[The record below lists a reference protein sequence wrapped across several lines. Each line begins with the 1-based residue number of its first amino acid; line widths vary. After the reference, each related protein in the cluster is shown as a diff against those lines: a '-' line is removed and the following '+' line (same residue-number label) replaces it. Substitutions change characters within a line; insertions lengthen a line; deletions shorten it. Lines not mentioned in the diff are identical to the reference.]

1 MHYIIIIAVIALIV
15 IFQFK
20 SYLSNK
26 EKLKT
31 FADVFPAND
40 NQLELL
46 AVDENV
52 VGISTQHSN
61 SVLNV
66 IVESIN
72 NYLLNNAGAV
82 SDFHIIKDIVDR
94 NCDAK
99 EEEIDTQIPVP
110 LYLGLMGTMV
120 GILIGVGFLVISGGL
135 SDLLGN
141 ATIGNGAEG
150 VQALLGGVALAMFS
164 SIVGILLTTLGSYQA
179 KNGKVAIERT
189 KNVFLSWIQA
199 NLLPKLSGEIFGT
212 LEKMAANLAKFNET
226 FSGNT
231 KELRETLQQVNESY
245 QYQAETVRAINE
257 LKINR
262 IATANIEVYSKL
274 KNCTDEIGHFST
286 YLHSVNEYIA
296 NVKALNENLDKNE
309 NRTKAIEKMGLF
321 FETEISQV
329 EARKAAISKVV
340 GTVDTS
346 LQDALL
352 RLKENT
358 DTQLAEFAKATIKQQ
373 QALQDKLEGTSIIVD
388 ELKNL
393 TAVKDSMLKLEKAT
407 NEQTH
412 KIDRLAGSI
421 EKLAQMK
428 ASGGVINSTISKGVK
443 ISALAIGGII
453 ALSCVTLVGIS
464 LMDRKASDEIY
475 PASNVMD
482 IPIDII
488 PTTIDSVA
496 IPDSILKR

>member
-26 EKLKT
+26 GKLEI
-31 FADVFPAND
+31 FDDVFPEND

-150 VQALLGGVALAMFS
+150 VQTLLGGVALAMVS
-164 SIVGILLTTLGSYQA
+164 SIVGILLTISGSSKA
-179 KNGKVAIERT
+179 KNAKVAIEQT

-199 NLLPKLSGEIFGT
+199 NLLPKLSGDIFGT

-231 KELRETLQQVNESY
+231 KELRETLQHVNESY
-245 QYQAETVRAINE
+245 QYQVETMRAIKE

-262 IATANIEVYSKL
+262 IAAANIEVYSKL
-274 KNCTDEIGHFST
+274 KNCTDEIGYFST

-309 NRTKAIEKMGLF
+309 NRAKAIEKMGLF

-329 EARKAAISKVV
+329 EARKAAISKAV

-352 RLKENT
+352 RLRENT

-475 PASNVMD
+475 PNSNVID
-482 IPIDII
+482 IPIDIV

-496 IPDSILKR
+496 ISDSILKR